1 MSKNHTILI
10 VEDERPLLRAIK
22 KKFELHGFDVVT
34 AISAKQAL
42 SYLKDIPEIEV
53 IWLDHYLFGKGD
65 GIDFMAS
72 IRKKNSGWQNI
83 PVFVVSNTASSDKI
97 SSYMKLG
104 AKDYYVKADH
114 TLEEIVVEIKKFLGK
129 KKM

>member
-1 MSKNHTILI
+1 MPNHTILI

-22 KKFELHGFDVVT
+22 KKFELSGFDVVT
-34 AISAKQAL
+34 AVSSAQAL
-42 SYLKDIPEIEV
+42 SYLKDIPEIAV

-65 GIDFMAS
+65 GIDFMAK
-72 IRKKNSGWQNI
+72 IRGKNSLWKDI

-104 AKDYYVKADH
+104 AKNYYVKADH
-114 TLEEIVVEIKKFLGK
+114 TLEEIVAEVKKFLEK
-129 KKM
+129 KKN